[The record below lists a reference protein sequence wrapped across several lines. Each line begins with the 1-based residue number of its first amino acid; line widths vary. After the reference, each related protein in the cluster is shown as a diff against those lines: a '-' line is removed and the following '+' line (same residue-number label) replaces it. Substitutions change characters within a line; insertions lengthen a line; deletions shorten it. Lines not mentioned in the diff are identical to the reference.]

1 MDNFLSSTY
10 EDSKKILQGLRL
22 LLERLGPELNL
33 AGGVFGS
40 LSRLELTPLSDI
52 DLLCYCKS
60 ERFLDVEKHINK
72 AIRSKNI
79 KYSIDNIVL
88 TKIDLVNEY
97 ALLNGTNYHSLYFLS
112 NLSGDQKVV
121 EIMRNFQEILYK
133 NEKLRAREFINV
145 ISSFYNISFSIKNGD
160 LRYLKFCVHGTNR
173 WVRLAQLAQLRW
185 PKMVGLNTKDIIN
198 KLAKHYNLPTTELI
212 KEWKN
217 LMLQRIRQEKFGIKN
232 CYLPRESNNFSKLA
246 EKFFCD
252 SVLWIQSAA
261 GVNPEKFNL
270 LFKKVFNLN
279 IPIQKPNKIS
289 RPINLFLK
297 TVVSEDS
304 KELFLISKKNWK
316 NWWIA
321 TNIAANPYAS
331 PENLDYLV
339 FPPVEPNTFLWRTV
353 RLYAGKNQNTFIKTL
368 KKILATKGL
377 RDQDYEAAKYN
388 LRNRGLDIK

>member
-1 MDNFLSSTY
+1 MDNFLSSAY
-10 EDSKKILQGLRL
+10 KDSKKILQGLRL
-22 LLERLGPELNL
+22 LLGRLGPELNL

-88 TKIDLVNEY
+88 TNIDLVDDY

-112 NLSGDQKVV
+112 NLSGDHKVV
-121 EIMRNFQEILYK
+121 KIMRDFQEILYK
-133 NEKLRAREFINV
+133 NEKLRAREFINI
-145 ISSFYNISFSIKNGD
+145 ISSFYNISISIKNGD
-160 LRYLKFCVHGTNR
+160 PRYLKFCGHGTNR

-185 PKMVGLNTKDIIN
+185 PKMVGLNTEDIIN
-198 KLAKHYNLPTTELI
+198 KLAEHYNLPAAGLI

-217 LMLQRIRQEKFGIKN
+217 LMLQRIRQEKLGIKN

-246 EKFFCD
+246 KEFFCD
-252 SVLWIQSAA
+252 SVLWIQSTA
-261 GVNPEKFNL
+261 GVNPKKFNL
-270 LFKKVFNLN
+270 LFKKVFNFN
-279 IPIQKPNKIS
+279 IPIPKPNKIS

-297 TVVSEDS
+297 TIVSEDS

-339 FPPVEPNTFLWRTV
+339 FPPVEQNTFLWRTV
-353 RLYAGKNQNTFIKTL
+353 RLYAGKNQNTSVKTL

-388 LRNRGLDIK
+388 LRGRGLDIK